1 MEPTS
6 QTPQK
11 RPLPS
16 SPSTN
21 VQPEERFRRKANAS
35 PKGLQ
40 NLGNTCFMNSALQ
53 CLTFT
58 TPLTSYFLSG
68 AWEDEV
74 NKSNPLGMEGRIPME
89 YANLVGNLWFDDG
102 STSFSPRTFKRT
114 IGERNPTFVGYG
126 QQDSQ
131 ELLQSLLDG
140 LHEDLNRIL
149 KREYVEDPDFDPVK
163 MTEEEF
169 ARVLYFI
176 NITRSA
182 GTLTQKEMI
191 P

>member
-1 MEPTS
+1 MES

-11 RPLPS
+11 RPLPP
-16 SPSTN
+16 SPSSN
-21 VQPEERFRRKANAS
+21 LLLEERYRKKPLQA

-58 TPLTSYFLSG
+58 APLTAYFLSG
-68 AWEDEV
+68 AWKDEV
-74 NKSNPLGMEGRIPME
+74 NHLNPLGMQGRIPTE
-89 YANLVGNLWFDDG
+89 YANLVGNLWYDDE
-102 STSFSPRTFKRT
+102 STSYSPRSFKRT

-131 ELLQSLLDG
+131 ELFQSLLDG

-149 KREYVEDPDFDPVK
+149 KREYVEDPDFDPEK
-163 MTEEEF
+163 MTEDEF
-169 ARVLYFI
+169 AKVLYYF
-176 NITRSA
+176 
-182 GTLTQKEMI
+182 TL
-191 P
+191 